1 MKTRIYRDR
10 LIFRWI
16 TKNHEIV
23 VGFKS
28 VEHSKCVLCGKAVPL
43 GNTVCD
49 ECFKK
54 SKDISKK

>member
-1 MKTRIYRDR
+1 MVRVHRDN

-23 VGFKS
+23 VGFKGIQ
-28 VEHSKCVLCGKAVPL
+28 HNKCVLCGNVVPL
-43 GNTVCD
+43 GNTICD
-49 ECFKK
+49 VCFKK

>member
-1 MKTRIYRDR
+1 M
-10 LIFRWI
+10 IFRWI